1 MEQHRELNE
10 KFAVIEVEYNHVE
23 EEKRVAREKAE
34 EASRQLTIMTGA
46 AIAIQAFWRRYR
58 RRKAALKE
66 QRKSGKKKGKGKGK
80 KKK

>member
-1 MEQHRELNE
+1 M
-10 KFAVIEVEYNHVE
+10 EVEYNRVE

-34 EASRQLTIMTGA
+34 EVNRQLTMMTGA

-58 RRKAALKE
+58 RRKAALRE
-66 QRKSGKKKGKGKGK
+66 QQKSGKKKGKGKGK

>member
-1 MEQHRELNE
+1 MERHKELKE
-10 KFAVIEVEYNHVE
+10 KFVVMEVEYNHVE

-34 EASRQLTIMTGA
+34 VASRQLIVMTGA

-58 RRKAALKE
+58 RRKAALRE